1 MPGSTVNAA
10 AELTSR
16 MCPLRFATSG
26 SAACAVSIDPIR
38 LTSIVRDSD
47 CADAV

>member
-10 AELTSR
+10 AELISR
-16 MCPLRFATSG
+16 MWPLRFATSG
-26 SAACAVSIDPIR
+26 SAACAVSIEPIR
-38 LTSIVRDSD
+38 LTSMVRARE